1 MRHLSLGISWAVGL
15 LGFSLASAVTFE
27 KWFGGTENDNGT
39 SVVQTSWDRGYIV
52 TGYRQSSGAPA
63 VYLIKT
69 DSLGDTL
76 WTSEFRRGNSVGC
89 EVVLTGTLPWI
100 GYVIAGYCD
109 SNTPDWY
116 NVYLLQIAPNGDT
129 MWTREYGDPFSQDFG
144 YSVAKTTD
152 GGYIIGGYTHT
163 PPDVLL
169 VRTDS
174 DGNLLWTRAYGG
186 PGDDYGYS
194 VVQASTGYYAIAG
207 STGGSFPS
215 YDVYLMKT
223 NDGGD
228 SMWARTY
235 GGASLDCGYSLAKTT
250 DGGYIMAGQ
259 TFSFGAGSSDVY
271 LIKTG
276 PLGDTLWTRTYGDT
290 AYDCGNSVA
299 QTTDGGYIIAGFTT
313 SYGAGSNDV
322 YLIKTDSLGD
332 TLWTR
337 TYGGTFSDRG
347 SSVAQ
352 TTDGGYIIAGETW
365 SYGVGTPGHPNVY
378 LIKTDSLGST
388 GIEERFFSGA
398 QKVGANFSLRCEPNP
413 FTSVANIRYSVTAPT
428 HVNLKIYNSAGQVVR
443 NLVSEQKQAGDYRMH
458 WDGTDDNGKESEA
471 GVYFSRVEAGD
482 FKVTKKMILLH

>member
-1 MRHLSLGISWAVGL
+1 MTRHFCLGVCWAVGL
-15 LGFSLASAVTFE
+15 LGFSSARAVTFE
-27 KWFGGTENDNGT
+27 RWYGGTENDNGT
-39 SVVQTSWDRGYIV
+39 SVVQTIYDKGYII
-52 TGYRQSSGAPA
+52 TGYAQSSS
-63 VYLIKT
+63 VYTIKT
-69 DSLGDTL
+69 DSLGDTIWTRTYGAGVGREVIMIGTVPWVSYMITGWIYRGSTAADVCLL
-76 WTSEFRRGNSVGC
+76 W
-89 EVVLTGTLPWI
+89 
-100 GYVIAGYCD
+100 
-109 SNTPDWY
+109 
-116 NVYLLQIAPNGDT
+116 IAPNGDT
-129 MWTREYGDPFSQDFG
+129 IWTRQYGNPFADDYG

-152 GGYIIGGYTHT
+152 DGYIVTGYTHT

-169 VRTDS
+169 LRTDS

-186 PGDDYGYS
+186 TGDDYGYS
-194 VVQASTGYYAIAG
+194 VVQATTGYYVIAG

-223 NDGGD
+223 NDAGD

-250 DGGYIMAGQ
+250 DGGYIIAGQ

-352 TTDGGYIIAGETW
+352 TTDGGYVITGQTW
-365 SYGVGTPGHPNVY
+365 SYGAGTPGRPNVY

-388 GIEERFFSGA
+388 GIEERLFAGA
-398 QKVGANFSLRCEPNP
+398 QKVGADFSLWCEPNP
-413 FTSVANIRYSVTAPT
+413 FASVANIGYSVASPT
-428 HVNLKIYNSAGQVVR
+428 HVSLKIYNSGGHVVR
-443 NLVSEQKQAGDYRMH
+443 TLVNEQKQAGDHSIH
-458 WDGTDDNGKESEA
+458 WDGTDDSGKEI
-471 GVYFSRVEAGD
+471 GPGIYFSRFEAGSLET
-482 FKVTKKMILLH
+482 TKKMILLH